1 LVVRANQIG
10 PLKPAPTGLS
20 VACCAR
26 EGSWSRSQ
34 TAYTK
39 SGSFG
44 SAVIEFLS
52 LRKFGS
58 VSTRSTIGGSQVS
71 PPVVER
77 L

>member
-1 LVVRANQIG
+1 VLGTRGLVEPIA
-10 PLKPAPTGLS
+10 
-20 VACCAR
+20 
-26 EGSWSRSQ
+26 

-52 LRKFGS
+52 LKKFGS
-58 VSTRSTIGGSQVS
+58 VSTRSTIGACQVR
-71 PPVVER
+71 PPVLER